1 MSRRVATITL
11 NPAYDLVGFCPE
23 IERGEVNLVKTTGLH
38 AAGKGI
44 NVAKVLKDL
53 GIDVTVG
60 GFLGKD
66 NQDGFQQ
73 LFSELGI
80 ANRFQ
85 VVQGRTRINVKL
97 TEKDGEVTD
106 FNFSGFEVTPAD
118 WERFVTDSLSW
129 LGQFDMVC
137 VSGSLPSGVSPEA
150 FTDWM
155 TRLRSQCPCIIF
167 DSSREALV
175 AGLKA
180 APWLVKPNRREL
192 EIWAGRKLPEMK
204 DVIEAAH
211 ALREKDYVVIIGS
224 ANIDVAGYSHESLNY
239 ADSNPGKIK
248 FTPGGVGR
256 NIAQNLAL
264 LGNKAWLL
272 SAVGS
277 DFYGQSLLTQT
288 NQSGVYVD
296 KCLIVPGENTS
307 SYLSLLDNTGEML
320 VAINDMNI
328 SNAITAEYLAQH
340 REFIQRAKVIVADC
354 NISEEAL
361 AWILDNAANVPVFVD
376 PVSAWKCVKVRDR
389 LNQIHTLKPNRLEA
403 ETLSGIALSGR
414 DDVAKVAAWFH
425 QHGLNRLVLSMGGDG
440 VYYSDISGENGWSAP
455 IKTNVINVTGAGDAM
470 MAGLASCWVDGMPF
484 AESVRFAQGCSSM
497 ALSCEYTNN
506 PDLSIANV
514 ISLVEN
520 AECLN

>member
-1 MSRRVATITL
+1 MFQLSVQDIHPGEKAGDKEEAIRQVA
-11 NPAYDLVGFCPE
+11 AALVQ
-23 IERGEVNLVKTTGLH
+23 
-38 AAGKGI
+38 AG
-44 NVAKVLKDL
+44 NVAEGYVNGMLAREQQTSTFLGNGIAIPHGTTDTRDQVLKT
-53 GIDVTVG
+53 GVQVFQFPEGVTWG
-60 GFLGKD
+60 
-66 NQDGFQQ
+66 DGQVAYVAI
-73 LFSELGI
+73 GI
-80 ANRFQ
+80 AASSDEHLGLLRQ
-85 VVQGRTRINVKL
+85 L
-97 TEKDGEVTD
+97 THVLSD
-106 FNFSGFEVTPAD
+106 
-118 WERFVTDSLSW
+118 DSVAEQLKSATTA
-129 LGQFDMVC
+129 
-137 VSGSLPSGVSPEA
+137 EE
-150 FTDWM
+150 
-155 TRLRSQCPCIIF
+155 LR
-167 DSSREALV
+167 AL
-175 AGLKA
+175 L
-180 APWLVKPNRREL
+180 
-192 EIWAGRKLPEMK
+192 M
-204 DVIEAAH
+204 
-211 ALREKDYVVIIGS
+211 REKDYVVIIGS

-340 REFIQRAKVIVADC
+340 GEFIQRAKVIVADC

-361 AWILDNAANVPVFVD
+361 AWILGNAANVPVFVD

-414 DDVAKVAAWFH
+414 EDVAKVAAWFH

-440 VYYSDISGENGWSAP
+440 VYYSDISGESGWSAP